1 MTQLQKLI
9 LKVCDQT
16 GKPVGNNTESE
27 SPHDIELMFN
37 PEELTFTRNVKWE
50 AEKGTSGTALLPK
63 VNFSGVE
70 PYKLTLKQILFDTYE
85 SKKSVMGAIN
95 NIRKGVERCEKTKEK
110 RPPVYLLTWGDNEQ
124 HKYFHCVITSL
135 TYKLNMFLSDGTP
148 VRALVDIAL
157 QEVEK
162 SNLPESKET
171 KSKQSARTSSPP
183 PPRAGA
189 VAPKPKPKPLV

>member
-9 LKVCDQT
+9 LKVCDLK
-16 GKPVGNNTESE
+16 GNPVGNNTESE

-37 PEELTFTRNVKWE
+37 PEELTFVRTVTWKSDE
-50 AEKGTSGTALLPK
+50 GTEGTALLPK

-85 SKKSVMGAIN
+85 SKISVMDKIN
-95 NIRKGVERCEKTKEK
+95 NIRKGVEKCVKTKEK
-110 RPPVYLLTWGDNEQ
+110 RPPVYLLTWGDNEK

-148 VRALVDIAL
+148 VRALVDITL

-162 SNLPESKET
+162 STLPGAKET
-171 KSKQSARTSSPP
+171 RSKQADRKNPKKPSPP
-183 PPRAGA
+183 GTSP
-189 VAPKPKPKPLV
+189 VS

>member
-9 LKVCDQT
+9 LKVCDEE
-16 GKPVGNNTESE
+16 GKPIGNNTESE

-37 PEELTFTRNVKWE
+37 PEELTFTRNVKWKSE
-50 AEKGTSGTALLPK
+50 EGTQGTALLPK
-63 VNFSGVE
+63 INFSGVE

-85 SKKSVMGAIN
+85 SKKSVMGTIN
-95 NIRKGVERCEKTKEK
+95 NIRKGVERCETTKEK
-110 RPPVYLLTWGDNEQ
+110 RPPVYLLIWGDNEK

-162 SNLPESKET
+162 STLPGSKET
-171 KSKQSARTSSPP
+171 KSKNADRTASPSPP
-183 PPRAGA
+183 RVSSAGR
-189 VAPKPKPKPLV
+189 

>member
-9 LKVCDQT
+9 LKVCDQE

-37 PEELTFTRNVKWE
+37 PEELTFTRTVKWE
-50 AEKGTSGTALLPK
+50 AEKGTQGTALLPK

-85 SKKSVMGAIN
+85 SKKSVMGEIN

-162 SNLPESKET
+162 SNLPGGLKESK
-171 KSKQSARTSSPP
+171 SKNAARTASASPP
-183 PPRAGA
+183 GTLPL
-189 VAPKPKPKPLV
+189 APKP

>member
-9 LKVCDQT
+9 LKVCDLE
-16 GKPVGNNTESE
+16 GKPVGTNTESE
-27 SPHDIELMFN
+27 SPQDIELMFN
-37 PEELTFTRNVKWE
+37 PEELTFARTVRWE
-50 AEKGTSGTALLPK
+50 ADKGTEGTALLPK

-70 PYKLTLKQILFDTYE
+70 PYKLTLKQLLFDTYE
-85 SKKSVMGAIN
+85 SKVSVMGKIN
-95 NIRKGVERCEKTKEK
+95 NIRKGVEKCEKTKEK
-110 RPPVYLLTWGDNEQ
+110 RPPVYLLIWGNNEK

-162 SNLPESKET
+162 STLPGSKET
-171 KSKQSARTSSPP
+171 KSKQADRKNPKKPSPP
-183 PPRAGA
+183 GTSP
-189 VAPKPKPKPLV
+189 VT